1 MKIEKILIKHFEW
14 TEQEVKEKAKSIPS
28 SYFKDEQI
36 ALDRA
41 KFYQKEFNLDKAE
54 FIKML
59 KIFPVLLKY
68 SEESVKL
75 KVEFYQQE
83 FDLDKAE
90 FIKMLKVL
98 PTLLGYSEESVKI
111 KAEFYQ
117 QEFNLTKA
125 EFIKMLKV
133 SPTLLGLS
141 EESVKTKAE
150 FYQQEFNLDK
160 VEFIEMLKVLPAL
173 LGYSEESVKIKH
185 QQIRDLNIPK
195 SVIIKNPNILAAPTN
210 TLKVRYLILR
220 QVVTREEVLS
230 KNWFMT
236 SQDKTYARL
245 RYLQSKNT
253 EIKITQILQTEKNFV
268 NVYGVES
275 KELMKKYKLT
285 PEAIREMYEVL
296 GDGEIVGFT
305 EEEKQFIDE
314 EYGV

>member
-1 MKIEKILIKHFEW
+1 MKIEEILIKHFEW

-28 SYFKDEQI
+28 SYFKDESI

-59 KIFPVLLKY
+59 KIFPALLCY
-68 SEESVKL
+68 SEESVQS
-75 KVEFYQQE
+75 KV
-83 FDLDKAE
+83 D
-90 FIKMLKVL
+90 
-98 PTLLGYSEESVKI
+98 
-111 KAEFYQ
+111 
-117 QEFNLTKA
+117 
-125 EFIKMLKV
+125 
-133 SPTLLGLS
+133 
-141 EESVKTKAE
+141 

-160 VEFIEMLKVLPAL
+160 TEFIKMLKVLSSL
-173 LGYSEESVKIKH
+173 LSLSEETIKIKAGFYQKEFNLDKLEFIKMLKILPTLLSLSEENVKIKH
-185 QQIRDLNIPK
+185 RQIRDLNIPK
-195 SVIIKNPNILAAPTN
+195 SVIIKNSNILSVPIN
-210 TLKVRYLILR
+210 TLKIRYLILR
-220 QVVTREEVLS
+220 QVATREEFLS
-230 KNWFMT
+230 KLWFMT
-236 SQDKTYARL
+236 SQNKTYARL

-253 EIKITQILQTEKNFV
+253 EIRITQILQTEKNFV